1 MGPRIYPS
9 QQDTNLTAKGSLI
22 LTNSASLIIFI
33 TSINVEI
40 NGITTNIVWNNIN
53 GYYFWNVNVGDIVII
68 SSSGGNINFTLDR
81 KDYTTDD
88 QGGDNG
94 IRTTSI
100 FQTNNFSSY
109 TFTATTDPSSY
120 NFEYLITLINPTTPT
135 PTPTITP
142 TPTVTPTSTPIP
154 PTSTPTPT
162 PTITP
167 TPTVTPTPTISPTP
181 TVTPTPT
188 PIPCRRDFRYNVS
201 VAGTF
206 EWYNCANVRF
216 EQYLAVGVY
225 DFTYALDGCVKAHTI
240 TSIDGGSGGLTSPF
254 GTICTS

>member
-142 TPTVTPTSTPIP
+142 TPTVTPT
-154 PTSTPTPT
+154 
-162 PTITP
+162 
-167 TPTVTPTPTISPTP
+167 PTISPTP

-188 PIPCRRDFRYNVS
+188 PIPCRRDFRYVVS